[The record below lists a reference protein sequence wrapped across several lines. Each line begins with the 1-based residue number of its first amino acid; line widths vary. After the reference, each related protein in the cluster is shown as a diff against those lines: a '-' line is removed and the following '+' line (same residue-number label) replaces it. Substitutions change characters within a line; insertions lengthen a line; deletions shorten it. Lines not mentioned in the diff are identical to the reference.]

1 MRILIDLNDTTA
13 SHARRLAQAV
23 GITRKAWLERTIAQA
38 TGTAER
44 ELVLG
49 CWQLA
54 GGDVAAACA
63 DCGQAIVGPLWV
75 GLTTTHRI
83 IGPLCA
89 HCATTD

>member
-1 MRILIDLNDTTA
+1 MRILIDLDEA
-13 SHARRLAQAV
+13 EAAAARRLAQAS

-38 TGTAER
+38 TGTAEQ

-49 CWQLA
+49 YWQLA
-54 GGDVAAACA
+54 GGEVAAACT
-63 DCGQAIVGPLWV
+63 DCGQAIVGPTWV

>member
-1 MRILIDLNDTTA
+1 MRILIDLDEA
-13 SHARRLAQAV
+13 EAAAARRLAQTS

-49 CWQLA
+49 YWQLA
-54 GGDVAAACA
+54 GGEVATSCA
-63 DCGQAIVGPLWV
+63 DCGQAIVGRPWV

-83 IGPLCA
+83 VGPLCGS
-89 HCATTD
+89 CATTD

>member
-1 MRILIDLNDTTA
+1 MRILIDLDDTTA
-13 SHARRLAQAV
+13 SAARRLAQAA

-38 TGTAER
+38 TSAAEQ

-49 CWQLA
+49 YWQIA
-54 GGDVAAACA
+54 GGEVVAACA
-63 DCGQAIVGPLWV
+63 DCGQAIIGPPWV

-89 HCATTD
+89 PCATTD

>member
-1 MRILIDLNDTTA
+1 MRILIDLDEA
-13 SHARRLAQAV
+13 EAAAARRLAQTS

-54 GGDVAAACA
+54 GGEVAAACA
-63 DCGQAIVGPLWV
+63 DCGQAIVGRPWV

>member
-54 GGDVAAACA
+54 GGEVATSCA
-63 DCGQAIVGPLWV
+63 DCGQAIVGRLWV